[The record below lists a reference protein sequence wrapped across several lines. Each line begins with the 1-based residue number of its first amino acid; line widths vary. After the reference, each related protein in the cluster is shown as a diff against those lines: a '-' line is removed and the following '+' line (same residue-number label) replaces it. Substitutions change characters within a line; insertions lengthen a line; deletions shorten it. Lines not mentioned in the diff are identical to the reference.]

1 MADHYD
7 RTKGK
12 PFFDA
17 AKVQS
22 PTLLIRAEYDLV
34 ARDAEAQGLYRALT
48 ASPGKRYVVLGDATH
63 FAQFEK
69 RREALFGEV
78 QLFLES

>member
-1 MADHYD
+1 MSLILLAAL
-7 RTKGK
+7 
-12 PFFDA
+12 PFLGAVFPA
-17 AKVQS
+17 
-22 PTLLIRAEYDLV
+22 LLIRAEYDLV
-34 ARDAEAQGLYRALT
+34 AKDAEAQGLYRALT

-63 FAQFEK
+63 FMQFEK